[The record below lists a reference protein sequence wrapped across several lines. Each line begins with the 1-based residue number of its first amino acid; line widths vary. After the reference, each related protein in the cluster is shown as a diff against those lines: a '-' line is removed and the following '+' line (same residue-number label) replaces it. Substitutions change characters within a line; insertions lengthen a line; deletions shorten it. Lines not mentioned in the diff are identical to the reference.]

1 MLEAVISFPPTEHLN
16 KRILNSDGNVSIQM
30 SGKTNNSENKLIQK
44 RKHKN
49 LLIFF
54 QQNYCVPALCNM
66 LYIHHLYIGC
76 IVNWVTCYFWKKIL
90 ACITVLLWTNLGG
103 LFALLFMFLLL
114 FFPDGNVDLTMQ
126 TVTGWLWLGW
136 TELIAFLLVAWQ
148 VCNLRTM
155 TFCFITNAVHGP
167 VVLQCFSAIMPEFIL
182 CPAGTKIK

>member
-30 SGKTNNSENKLIQK
+30 SGKTNNSENKPIQK

-54 QQNYCVPALCNM
+54 QQNYCVPALWNM

-90 ACITVLLWTNLGG
+90 ACITVLLWTDLGG

-114 FFPDGNVDLTMQ
+114 FFSRWKCGFNDVNSYWLIMARLDWAYSILVGGLASLQFKNHDLLFHHKCSSWPSSTS
-126 TVTGWLWLGW
+126 V
-136 TELIAFLLVAWQ
+136 FLCNYAWIH
-148 VCNLRTM
+148 
-155 TFCFITNAVHGP
+155 F
-167 VVLQCFSAIMPEFIL
+167 MP
-182 CPAGTKIK
+182 CRN